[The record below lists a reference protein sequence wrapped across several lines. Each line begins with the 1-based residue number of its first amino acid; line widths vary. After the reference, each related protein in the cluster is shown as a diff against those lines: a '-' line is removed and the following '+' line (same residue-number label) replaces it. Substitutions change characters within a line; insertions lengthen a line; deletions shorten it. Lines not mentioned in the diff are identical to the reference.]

1 MAKDLRAGQ
10 SAKRCGVNVREK
22 SFVRIF
28 RRFITIGLL
37 ASVVF
42 AVRTE
47 AQQARTI
54 YLVRHADKVSD
65 DVDAP
70 LSDAGRKRAECLAN
84 TLADAQVQQI
94 FTSDLQRTQQTAAPL
109 AEKLHLKPAAIP
121 ISKPDEL
128 IDAIRSSQAA
138 SVLVVW
144 HDATLP
150 KILRALGAPEITPIA
165 HTEYDR
171 FFVVT
176 LTGDGKE
183 SKPGFAALRYCD
195 CPK

>member
-1 MAKDLRAGQ
+1 M
-10 SAKRCGVNVREK
+10 NEK
-22 SFVRIF
+22 MLFKAFCKLVSLFAFASLAFVPH
-28 RRFITIGLL
+28 
-37 ASVVF
+37 
-42 AVRTE
+42 
-47 AQQARTI
+47 AQAQGRTI

-65 DVDAP
+65 DADAP

-84 TLADAQVQQI
+84 TLADARVQRI
-94 FTSDLQRTQQTAAPL
+94 FTSELQRTQQTAAPL
-109 AEKLHLKPAAIP
+109 AEKLHLKPVAIP
-121 ISKPDEL
+121 IAKPDKL
-128 IDAIRSSQAA
+128 IDAIRSSKAA

-171 FFVVT
+171 FFVLT
-176 LTGDGKE
+176 LAGDGKD